1 MSVPMKAG
9 LVGRATADHL
19 ASLAGQVPAD
29 QAIVEVGVFMA
40 RTTVFLAQ
48 GARSGL
54 GAHVYGVDPWDL
66 PGERYP
72 YKWLNHPTKG
82 KTRKLFTK
90 PGTRHQAEQT
100 VARSGLKDQITLIR
114 GFSVE
119 VAESWEGPEIGFL
132 FIDGDHQ
139 EAMVRADWD
148 AWGWYL
154 APGAVVAFDDYHEDY
169 PGVTTVVD
177 ELVAKKTLALA
188 DVIRRGN
195 SALAVTRVAA

>member
-1 MSVPMKAG
+1 MKAG

-19 ASLAGQVPAD
+19 AGLAGQVLAD
-29 QAIVEVGVFMA
+29 QAIVEIGVFMA
-40 RTTVFLAQ
+40 RTTVFLAH
-48 GARSGL
+48 GARAGH
-54 GAHVYGVDPWDL
+54 GANVYGIDPWDL

-90 PGTRHQAEQT
+90 PGTRHLAEQT
-100 VARSGLKDQITLIR
+100 VARSGVKDQITLIR

-119 VAESWEGPEIGFL
+119 VAKSWEGPEVGFL

-139 EAMVRADWD
+139 ENMVRADWE
-148 AWGWYL
+148 AWHSHL
-154 APGAVVAFDDYHEDY
+154 APNAVVAFDDYHKDY

-177 ELVAKKTLALA
+177 DLAAAGAIKITKT
-188 DVIRRGN
+188 ITRGN
-195 SALAVTRVAA
+195 SALVLTRYR

>member
-1 MSVPMKAG
+1 MKAG
-9 LVGRATADHL
+9 LVGLVTADRL
-19 ASLAGQVPAD
+19 ATLAGQVPVD

-40 RTTVFLAQ
+40 RTTVFLAH
-48 GARSGL
+48 GARSGH

-90 PGTRHQAEQT
+90 TSTRHLAEQT

-119 VAESWEGPEIGFL
+119 TAADWGWPEIGL
-132 FIDGDHQ
+132 LLIDGDHR
-139 EAMVRADWD
+139 EEHVRADWN
-148 AWGWYL
+148 AWSPHL
-154 APGAVVAFDDYHEDY
+154 ANGATVAWDDYHIDY

-177 ELVAKKTLALA
+177 ELVAAGVVKIIE
-188 DVIRRGN
+188 VVERRN
-195 SALAVTRVAA
+195 SALAITNVR

>member
-1 MSVPMKAG
+1 MKAG
-9 LVGRATADHL
+9 LVGRATADRL
-19 ASLAGQVPAD
+19 ARLAAQVPAD
-29 QAIVEVGVFMA
+29 QAIVEIGVFMA

-48 GARSGL
+48 GARAGH

-90 PGTRHQAEQT
+90 PGTRHLAEQT
-100 VARSGLKDQITLIR
+100 VARSGVKDQITLIR

-119 VAESWEGPEIGFL
+119 VAESWEGPKIGFL

-139 EAMVRADWD
+139 EDMVRADWE
-148 AWGWYL
+148 AWHSHL
-154 APGAVVAFDDYHEDY
+154 APKAVIAFDDYHKDY

-177 ELVAKKTLALA
+177 ELAAAKALTLT

-195 SALAVTRVAA
+195 SALAVTRVSA